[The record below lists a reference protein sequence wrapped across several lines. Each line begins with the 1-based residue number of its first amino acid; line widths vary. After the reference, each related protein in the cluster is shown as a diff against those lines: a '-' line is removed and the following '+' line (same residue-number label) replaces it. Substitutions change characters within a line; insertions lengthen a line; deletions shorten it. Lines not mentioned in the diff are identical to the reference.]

1 MSVLTFRDIHCHSIR
16 LSPTNWTKG
25 KKKKKKSWNQGRTP
39 SASQLPRVKFLT
51 FNFQLSWLKVFT
63 ISSKET
69 SPVDMLY
76 CAQSRPTLWDPIDY
90 SPLGSSVHGISQAEI
105 LEWVAISSSRGSP
118 QPRDRT
124 HISCVSCIAERFFT
138 SWAIR
143 EAQPSWYTIV
153 SAAMDFSQYTQQFN
167 LYSLQ

>member
-105 LEWVAISSSRGSP
+105 LEWVAISSSSQPNFKQWGIDSGSLNLGGERHCGPVSWFIVVKSQVRGLGFYP
-118 QPRDRT
+118 
-124 HISCVSCIAERFFT
+124 IYKVLC
-138 SWAIR
+138 
-143 EAQPSWYTIV
+143 
-153 SAAMDFSQYTQQFN
+153 
-167 LYSLQ
+167 